1 VELDPKF
8 RKTLVRLSYASYRDV
23 SGGATYVAQRHFDGG
38 MYRLVSGLYAFA
50 SAILFL
56 RFCSAAYQAF
66 HYKNLLIARG
76 FEPWPVPNIVSV
88 VIGGGT
94 LLFLFAG
101 TLGTLWFVRST
112 WKRGGATK
120 MLKDDL

>member
-1 VELDPKF
+1 
-8 RKTLVRLSYASYRDV
+8 
-23 SGGATYVAQRHFDGG
+23 

-50 SAILFL
+50 SAILFV